1 MADLKI
7 SALTA
12 ATTPL
17 AGTEVLP
24 IVQSGST
31 VKVATNDLTVRN
43 VRAAATTGIVQ
54 VSGPTAG
61 TTRTMTVPDANF
73 TVARTDVGQTF
84 TGNQSVTGTV
94 TASSQVNSGAS
105 FEARGTPAAF
115 FSTGGMAMY
124 TDSAGNGYLKSYGN
138 AGGTGGQSI
147 NLLVSNTNV
156 VTVNTVDIIA
166 NVGNVVIGTSG
177 KGVTNSTGS
186 VALNFSTAGTS
197 LNSAQSV
204 LSGSFPNV
212 GTAQTI
218 TITDTNGGYVV
229 ITGVQ
234 GGVGSSTWTLP
245 FAKRGGSIAIG
256 TPSKAILTADPILSV
271 AASSGNIVVTPLAG
285 NTYFT
290 FAIYYTPLGA

>member
-1 MADLKI
+1 MADKKI

-24 IVQSGST
+24 IVQSGAT
-31 VKVATNDLTVRN
+31 VKVAVSNLTAGRDVSASTLALN
-43 VRAAATTGIVQ
+43 AT
-54 VSGPTAG
+54 GPTLLTITG
-61 TTRTMTVPDANF
+61 TTSN
-73 TVARTDVGQTF
+73 GY
-84 TGNQSVTGTV
+84 
-94 TASSQVNSGAS
+94 ASLNLINSGAQTYAVGVGGPTESGLGLANS
-105 FEARGTPAAF
+105 FYIYD
-115 FSTGGMAMY
+115 STASQVRFTMS
-124 TDSAGNGYLKSYGN
+124 SAGDATVKTGN
-138 AGGTGGQSI
+138 LI
-147 NLLVSNTNV
+147 L
-156 VTVNTVDIIA
+156 
-166 NVGNVVIGTSG
+166 GTSG
-177 KGVTNSTGS
+177 KGITNSTGS

-234 GGVGSSTWTLP
+234 AGVGSSTWTLP

-256 TPSKAILTADPILSV
+256 TPSKAILTADPILTV
-271 AASSGNIVVTPLAG
+271 AASGGNIVVTPLAG

-290 FAIYYTPLGA
+290 YAIYYTPLGA